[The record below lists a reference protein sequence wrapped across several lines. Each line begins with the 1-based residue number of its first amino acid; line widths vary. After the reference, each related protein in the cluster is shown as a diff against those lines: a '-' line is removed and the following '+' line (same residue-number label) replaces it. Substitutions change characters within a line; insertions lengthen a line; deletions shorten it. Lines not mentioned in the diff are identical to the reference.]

1 MAEADKLYDLMLIVN
16 PDVDDDRRDA
26 ILATARDIV
35 ARGGGSIEGEY
46 DWGLRA
52 MTFEIAH
59 RPDAEYYLF
68 QFRGQPP
75 VLEDLQHTLRITDGI
90 LRFRIIKVKPGTP
103 PPPEVRQPAAT
114 AEA

>member
-1 MAEADKLYDLMLIVN
+1 MAAADKLYDLMLIVN

-26 ILATARDIV
+26 ILATARDIITN
-35 ARGGGSIEGEY
+35 GGGEVAGEY

-68 QFRGQPP
+68 QFSASPE
-75 VLEDLQHTLRITDGI
+75 VLENLQHTLRITDGV
-90 LRFRIIKVKPGTP
+90 LRFRIIAVRPGTP
-103 PPPEVRQPAAT
+103 PPPEVRQPAA
-114 AEA
+114 AVEA

>member
-26 ILATARDIV
+26 ILGTARDIIT
-35 ARGGGSIEGEY
+35 RGNGSIEGEY

-59 RPDAEYYLF
+59 RADAEYYLF
-68 QFRGQPP
+68 QFRGRPP